1 MIQQM
6 LDNALDWAR
15 NKPSDINEHI
25 DLLLELGEECSHIT
39 EMGVRTGVSTRAFM
53 QTDATLR
60 CYDLELN
67 PRLVEIFEVLQKD
80 GRDVEYIKADVLDL
94 DIVETDLLFI
104 DTWHAG
110 VQLEQELKIHGNKA
124 RKYIAFHDT
133 HTFGTRDEILDGRP
147 YQLKPIA
154 GEGLLPQVIQF
165 VIDNPHWR
173 FKIHRTNNNGLTVLE
188 RCE

>member
-1 MIQQM
+1 M
-6 LDNALDWAR
+6 LDNALSWAR
-15 NKPSDINEHI
+15 SKPSDINEHI

-53 QTDATLR
+53 QTGATLR

-67 PRLVEIFEVLQKD
+67 PRLVEIFKLLQDD

-165 VIDNPHWR
+165 IIDNPHWR